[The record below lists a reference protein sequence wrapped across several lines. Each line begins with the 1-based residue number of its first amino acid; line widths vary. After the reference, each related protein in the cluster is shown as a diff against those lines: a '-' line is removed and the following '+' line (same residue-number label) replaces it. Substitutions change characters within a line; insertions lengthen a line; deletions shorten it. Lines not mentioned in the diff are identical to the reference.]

1 VSARNLPAGE
11 GSVACPAS
19 PLPKDGKSAAGSS
32 QALLLE
38 EGSAPRAFPLLP
50 AGEEAIAAR
59 ECVRTLSDHIED
71 GEELQELEI
80 MDDAG
85 VPHHMYIPTSIMVMF
100 TEALAQIGEG
110 GAVKILSAPVEL
122 TAQQAE
128 EVIGYPR
135 SHLVELFGDGEVP
148 SYEMGTNQRVPYRDV
163 IECKDQIE
171 AKLGEEFLDLVR
183 IGQEMN
189 LAHD

>member
-1 VSARNLPAGE
+1 
-11 GSVACPAS
+11 
-19 PLPKDGKSAAGSS
+19 LPKDRKSAAGSS
-32 QALLLE
+32 QALLVK

-50 AGEEAIAAR
+50 TDEEAVAAR

-110 GAVKILSAPVEL
+110 GAVTIFSTPVEL
-122 TAQQAE
+122 SAQQAK
-128 EVIGYPR
+128 EVIGYSR
-135 SHLVELFGDGEVP
+135 SHLEELFGDGEVP
-148 SYEMGTNQRVPYRDV
+148 SYEMGANQRVPYRDV
-163 IECKDQIE
+163 IKCKDQIE
-171 AKLGEEFLDLVR
+171 AKLGEEFLELVR
-183 IGQEMN
+183 IGQEIN
-189 LAHD
+189 LGYD